1 MSRALEIAGGIA
13 MLAVVMT
20 KYIMPTLIALR
31 RRHPQL
37 LPISILNGLGGWTG
51 LGWVAALA
59 WSLTR
64 F

>member
-1 MSRALEIAGGIA
+1 
-13 MLAVVMT
+13 MLAVVIT
-20 KYIMPTLIALR
+20 IYIMPTLIAVR
-31 RRHPQL
+31 RKHPQL